1 MHLQSTAGDPAG
13 TIKNIIKVK
22 LFSGKFFNLNKG
34 IRQVYF
40 ICKMENFN
48 TGCYQNVVKRKFP
61 VKLKASI

>member
-13 TIKNIIKVK
+13 TIKNTIKVK

-61 VKLKASI
+61 VKLKANI